1 MRLGIFAKTF
11 SGSTLADV
19 LRSVSRAG
27 YHSVQLNLSSAG
39 LPSMPDALNEEDV
52 RQIVDAIKTTQ
63 IRIEA
68 LSGTFNMAHPDS
80 SERKNGLRR
89 FNEVC
94 RIANRIQAPVVTVCT
109 GTRDVTDMWKE
120 HPENCSAGAW
130 KDLCDTMEGAL
141 RAAEEN
147 DVLLGVEPEHG
158 NVTSNAPKARKLLD
172 TFRTGRLR
180 IVLDPAN
187 LVGGERDGS
196 EVLTEAFDLLGT
208 DVILAHGK
216 DRGLDGLVTAPGSGV
231 VPWDF
236 FVQLLRH
243 NRFSGALI
251 VHGVAEKEAT
261 RARAFFEEVIF
272 S

>member
-1 MRLGIFAKTF
+1 
-11 SGSTLADV
+11 
-19 LRSVSRAG
+19 
-27 YHSVQLNLSSAG
+27 
-39 LPSMPDALNEEDV
+39 
-52 RQIVDAIKTTQ
+52 
-63 IRIEA
+63 
-68 LSGTFNMAHPDS
+68 
-80 SERKNGLRR
+80 
-89 FNEVC
+89 
-94 RIANRIQAPVVTVCT
+94 
-109 GTRDVTDMWKE
+109 
-120 HPENCSAGAW
+120 
-130 KDLCDTMEGAL
+130 MEGAL

-158 NVTSNAPKARKLLD
+158 NVTSNAPKARELLD

-187 LVGGERDGS
+187 LVGGERDVS
-196 EVLTEAFDLLGT
+196 EILTEAFDLLGT

-236 FVQLLRH
+236 FVQLLRN

-261 RARAFFEEVIF
+261 RVRAFFEEVIF